1 MAKAKWICF
10 GALVVLSGG
19 SRAVRARILQDPPVN
34 GGDAPMAPQRRR
46 GPCREGDPGC
56 TVPPRVVY
64 APSPDYSDKGR
75 KAKVEGTVTLR
86 ITVSKDGEPQDITV
100 EKKLGYGLDEEA
112 VKAVK
117 KWKFQAASRDG
128 VPLDQRIVVQVN
140 FRLY

>member
-1 MAKAKWICF
+1 
-10 GALVVLSGG
+10 VVLSGG
-19 SRAVRARILQDPPVN
+19 SPAVRARISQDSPVN
-34 GGDAPMAPQRRR
+34 GGDAPTAPQRRH
-46 GPCREGDPGC
+46 GPCREGDTGC
-56 TVPPRVVY
+56 TVPPRAVY

-86 ITVSKDGEPQDITV
+86 ITVSKDGEAQDITV

-112 VKAVK
+112 VKVVK

-128 VPLDQRIVVQVN
+128 VPMDQRIVVQVN